1 MSDEC
6 KSQYSLV
13 NFLGSYERIIIL
25 CFALISFI
33 INLLITISIYL
44 AKNNKISFVIK
55 LSVSILLVNFI
66 NIFAYTFEWVVCKK
80 EKKDVCENCY
90 VIGLLFGNSNF
101 NKTCQLQSFLI
112 LSSSMGQDYLM
123 ILFFYIVNR
132 RIVIKE
138 LYINILII
146 LSILFPIIISIV
158 YLNIEAFGVND
169 DFCYLK
175 KYEKNEKYENNDD
188 IYITNASVSIFS
200 IIIYCIRAINFS
212 FTIYFL
218 VNIIKY
224 IKKENKSFTY
234 IFKRLLIFFI
244 QLFKLF
250 IILIYRTSGLIF
262 DLSSVREIYNILST
276 VDGVLMPLTY
286 ALSNRIFYNYLNC
299 IKNRKYTDDKR
310 DDDENLL
317 PSSPCIPQKKK
328 KKVEDVDK
336 SNYLNKSN
344 FIGTEVYN
352 EINNF
357 DLSF

>member
-1 MSDEC
+1 MTDEC
-6 KSQYSLV
+6 KSQYSLE
-13 NFLGSYERIIIL
+13 NFLGGYERVIIL
-25 CFALISFI
+25 CYTLISFI
-33 INLLITISIYL
+33 INLLISISIYL
-44 AKNNKISFVIK
+44 AKKNEISFVIK
-55 LSVSILLVNFI
+55 LSASILLVNFI
-66 NIFAYTFEWVVCKK
+66 NIFAYTFEWVVCKNQSN
-80 EKKDVCENCY
+80 ECENCY

-138 LYINILII
+138 LYINILIF
-146 LSILFPIIISIV
+146 LSILFPIIISII
-158 YLNIEAFGVND
+158 YLNIDAFGVND

-175 KYEKNEKYENNDD
+175 KYTQYGKNDD
-188 IYITNASVSIFS
+188 IYQTNEKVSIFS
-200 IIIYCIRAINFS
+200 IIIYFIRAINFS
-212 FTIYFL
+212 ITIYFL

-224 IKKENKSFTY
+224 IKKENKSFNY

-250 IILIYRTSGLIF
+250 TILIYRTLGLIL
-262 DLSSVREIYNILST
+262 DLSDLKEIYNILST

-286 ALSNRIFYNYLNC
+286 ALSNGIFYNYFNC

-310 DDDENLL
+310 DDDENFL
-317 PSSPCIPQKKK
+317 PKSPCIPNKKK
-328 KKVEDVDK
+328 NKVEDVDK
-336 SNYLNKSN
+336 SNNLNKSN
-344 FIGTEVYN
+344 FIGTEVYSQ
-352 EINNF
+352 INNF